1 MLVKNEKLYIV
12 YCVVSRMNIYQWYY
26 GTVQQYTMVYDI
38 LVDILLVCIPV
49 VKFFKLSLIIN
60 RTYTIDCVCS

>member
-1 MLVKNEKLYIV
+1 
-12 YCVVSRMNIYQWYY
+12 MNIYQWYY